1 MNCEKQTVCNVHDM
15 YEIFCKATIKDIEN
29 ALLITKDS
37 EQRAF
42 YRKILNLKLQ
52 MEQEKVV
59 GERLV

>member
-1 MNCEKQTVCNVHDM
+1 MNCEKQTACDVRDM

>member
-1 MNCEKQTVCNVHDM
+1 MLETLKLRIYQGQQ
-15 YEIFCKATIKDIEN
+15 FIKDIEN